1 MSALRIGDIT
11 RKLGISADTLRYYEK
26 IGLFPRVNR
35 TGSGIRLY
43 SDRDISRLQFIKR
56 AQKMNFTLAEIGQL
70 LKMREGPQMARAD
83 VHELTSKKLDEIE
96 GYLADLKAL
105 RKELRLLLNLCAS
118 SKDSCPILENINE
131 TSSPRKRRRSGE
143 ARPKAS

>member
-35 TGSGIRLY
+35 TVSGIRLY

-70 LKMREGPQMARAD
+70 LKMREGPQMARTD
-83 VHELTSKKLDEIE
+83 VRDLTSKKLDEIE
-96 GYLADLKAL
+96 AYLADLKAL

-118 SKDSCPILENINE
+118 SKDGCPILENIDE
-131 TSSPRKRRRSGE
+131 TSPPRKRRRSGE

>member
-1 MSALRIGDIT
+1 MSGIRIGGIT

-35 TGSGIRLY
+35 TVSGIRLY

-56 AQKMNFTLAEIGQL
+56 AQKMNFTLADIGQL

-96 GYLADLKAL
+96 AYLADLKIL
-105 RKELRLLLNLCAS
+105 RRELQLLLELCAS
-118 SKDSCPILENINE
+118 SEDGCPILENIDQR
-131 TSSPRKRRRSGE
+131 TAPRTQERRGR
-143 ARPKAS
+143 R